1 MSKTNLPFELSL
13 LLKYKYVNLDG
24 SLSGKN
30 ETKWNSLISGDWI
43 FVNDPFTHL
52 TKRKMAEKLPIPFGE
67 FGHFSFPV
75 IGQRGKKTSEQ
86 LPIVQ

>member
-30 ETKWNSLISGDWI
+30 ETK
-43 FVNDPFTHL
+43 
-52 TKRKMAEKLPIPFGE
+52 
-67 FGHFSFPV
+67 
-75 IGQRGKKTSEQ
+75 
-86 LPIVQ
+86 